1 MVSVVSVVLGKR
13 IALRTYMHVSAIYE
27 ASEEYQHALT
37 EAEIFSGLLRKV
49 DFNVIRF
56 ELALNRIALLNYP
69 TFFDEA
75 FPALQES
82 WNIDLNASEHSR
94 RTYTDSLNPPILHRK
109 ELLLSVSHPHRA
121 EFEALTRSAEDIG
134 LFDDSSRIGYQ
145 RQWQHLVRESGYQVV
160 DHQLI
165 PYGNDECGEEDTQLL
180 HEGWQASRQL
190 TALVRYGFSAP
201 FQTLAR
207 HGFLD
212 GRYKVFDYGC
222 GRGDDLR
229 GLLENGL
236 EVGGWDPF
244 YAADN
249 SIHSADLVNLGFVI
263 NVIEDFDERV
273 EALARAFS
281 LAERLLVVSV
291 MLRNNNSSAG
301 KMFSDGVMTKR
312 GTFQKYYTQGEI
324 KDFIGAVTD
333 EEPIPVAPGVFY
345 LFRDKNLE
353 QRFLVGRYRRRR
365 NRLRD
370 PSVHQKELEDRRSG
384 RAAEKYEKFR
394 EPLEM
399 LWTTWLTL
407 GRKPH
412 ETEVENISPLLDGF
426 GSLAR
431 ALRFLRDQN
440 GADLLESAQASRIED
455 LEVYLALNLF
465 ERRKPYKHME
475 KSLQRDI
482 KFFFGTIT
490 QAQEVARELLFQIA
504 DVQTIEAACITA
516 VERGLGFYL
525 PGESLKLHS
534 SLIDQLPSIL
544 RVYVGCA
551 VVLYGDYRNADLVKI
566 HVTSG
571 KVSLMRY
578 DDFEGKALPRMVERT
593 KIKLREQDI
602 DYFAY
607 GEEFEPPFLYQ
618 KSRYINEEF
627 SNYPEQ
633 VVFEETLESLGI
645 FDLSGYG
652 PAPAEFQD
660 MLTKHRWAVEGFK
673 LVRSSMIPDPGSRC
687 GQYLDFRQLIACGET
702 RAKIGFAN
710 LPKQPES
717 YNALFDLATNVLDPV
732 IDYFG
737 MIHLTYGFC
746 SSELAKEILGRI
758 NPGRDQHA
766 AHELNQR
773 GKPICE
779 RLGAAVDFLVEDEC
793 MLEVAQWIAV
803 NTPFDRLYFYGAD
816 KPVHVSFGP
825 NHDKQIVRMILS
837 KSGRLMPRVIS
848 SEAFLKLS

>member
-1 MVSVVSVVLGKR
+1 MALGKR
-13 IALRTYMHVSAIYE
+13 VSQRTYLHVSAINE
-27 ASEEYQHALT
+27 ASEEYQEALNQA
-37 EAEIFSGLLRKV
+37 EALCDISREY

-56 ELALNRIALLNYP
+56 ELALNRIGLLSYP
-69 TFFDEA
+69 TFCDEA
-75 FPALQES
+75 FPTLQES
-82 WNIDLNASEHSR
+82 WSVDLNASEYSR
-94 RTYTDSLNPPILHRK
+94 RMYIDSLNPPILHRK

-165 PYGNDECGEEDTQLL
+165 PYGNDECGEEDTQLF
-180 HEGWQASRQL
+180 HEGWQAARQL

-236 EVGGWDPF
+236 EVAGWDPF

-249 SIHSADLVNLGFVI
+249 SIYSADLVNLGFVI

-324 KDFIGAVTD
+324 KAFIEAVTD

-345 LFRDKNLE
+345 LFRDKDLE
-353 QRFLVGRYRRRR
+353 QRFLMGRYRRRR

-370 PSVHQKELEDRRSG
+370 PSVHQKKSEDRRRD

-394 EPLEM
+394 EPLEA
-399 LWTTWLTL
+399 LWETWLTL

-412 ETEVENISPLLDGF
+412 ESEVGYISPLLDGF

-431 ALRFLRDQN
+431 ALHFLRGQK

-455 LEVYLALNLF
+455 IEVYLALNLF
-465 ERRKPYKHME
+465 ESRKPYKNME

-504 DVQTIEAACITA
+504 DVQAIEAACITA
-516 VERGLGFYL
+516 VERGLGFYV
-525 PGESLKLHS
+525 PSESLELHS
-534 SLIDQLPSIL
+534 SLIDQLPPVL

-551 VVLYGDYRNADLVKI
+551 VALYGDYRNADLVKI

-578 DDFEGKALPRMVERT
+578 DDFEGRVLPKMIERT

-627 SNYPEQ
+627 PRYPEQ
-633 VVFEETLESLGI
+633 LAFEEALDGLGM
-645 FDLSGYG
+645 FDFSGYG
-652 PAPAEFQD
+652 PTPTGFQET
-660 MLTKHRWAVEGFK
+660 LTRHRWAVSGFE
-673 LVRSSMIPDPGSRC
+673 LVRTSMVPDLDSHC
-687 GQYLDFRQLIACGET
+687 GQYLNFRQLIECGET
-702 RAKIGFAN
+702 QAQTGLAN
-710 LPKQPES
+710 LPKCPES
-717 YNALFDLATNVLDPV
+717 YNALYDLAVKVLDPV

-737 MIHLTYGFC
+737 MIDLTYGFC
-746 SSELAKEILGRI
+746 SPELAKEIPGRI
-758 NPGRDQHA
+758 DPKRDQHA
-766 AHELNQR
+766 SHELSRR
-773 GKPICE
+773 GKSICE

-793 MLEVAQWIAV
+793 MLEVAQWVVA

-816 KPVHVSFGP
+816 KPIHVSFGP
-825 NHDKQIVRMILS
+825 NHDRQIVRMNLS
-837 KSGRLMPRVIS
+837 KAGRLMPRIIPLGTFVNQQR
-848 SEAFLKLS
+848 

>member
-1 MVSVVSVVLGKR
+1 MALGKT
-13 IALRTYMHVSAIYE
+13 IAKRTYLHISAIDE
-27 ASEEYQHALT
+27 ASEDYQQALDQAETLCNISREY
-37 EAEIFSGLLRKV
+37 

-56 ELALNRIALLNYP
+56 ELALNRVALLNYP

-82 WNIDLNASEHSR
+82 WSIDLTSSEYAR
-94 RTYTDSLNPPILHRK
+94 RTYIDSLNPPILHRK
-109 ELLLSVSHPHRA
+109 ELLILAEHPRRN
-121 EFEALTRSAEDIG
+121 EYEALTRSAEDIG
-134 LFDDSSRIGYQ
+134 LFDESARIGYQ
-145 RQWQHLVRESGYQVV
+145 RQWQHLVRESGYQIV
-160 DHQLI
+160 DHQLV
-165 PYGNDECGEEDTQLL
+165 PYGNEECGEEDAQPLY
-180 HEGWQASRQL
+180 EGWQAARQL

-212 GRYKVFDYGC
+212 GRYKIFDYGC

-229 GLLENGL
+229 GLVENGL
-236 EVGGWDPF
+236 EVAGWDPF

-249 SIHSADLVNLGFVI
+249 SICSADLVNLGFVI

-281 LAERLLVVSV
+281 LAKRLLVVSV
-291 MLRNNNSSAG
+291 MLRNNNSTSG
-301 KMFSDGVMTKR
+301 KIFSDGVMTMR
-312 GTFQKYYTQGEI
+312 GTFQKYYSQGEI
-324 KDFIGAVTD
+324 KAFIEAVTN

-345 LFRDKNLE
+345 LFRDKDLE
-353 QRFLVGRYRRRR
+353 QRFLVSRYRRRR

-370 PSVHQKELEDRRSG
+370 PSIQQKQPEDRRRD

-394 EPLEM
+394 EPLGT

-412 ETEVENISPLLDGF
+412 ESEVENISSLLDGF

-431 ALRFLRDQN
+431 ALRFLRDQK

-465 ERRKPYKHME
+465 ESRKPYKHME

-490 QAQEVARELLFQIA
+490 QAKEVARKLLFQIA
-504 DVQTIEAACITA
+504 DVQTIEATCITA
-516 VERGLGFYL
+516 AERGLGFYL
-525 PGESLKLHS
+525 SGESLELHS
-534 SLIDQLPSIL
+534 SLIDQLPPIL

-578 DDFEGKALPRMVERT
+578 DDFEGKMLPRMIERT

-627 SNYPEQ
+627 PNYPEQ
-633 VVFEETLESLGI
+633 VAFEEALEGLGL
-645 FDLSGYG
+645 FDFSGYG
-652 PAPAEFQD
+652 PTPSEFHEA
-660 MLTKHRWAVEGFK
+660 LTKHRWAVNGFE
-673 LVRSSMIPDPGSRC
+673 LGRSVMVPDLDSRC
-687 GQYLDFRQLIACGET
+687 GQYLNFRQLIECGET
-702 RAKIGFAN
+702 QAQTGLVN
-710 LPKQPES
+710 LPKFPGS
-717 YNALFDLATNVLDPV
+717 YNALYDLVVKVLDLV

-746 SSELAKEILGRI
+746 SQELAKKIPGRI
-758 NPGRDQHA
+758 DPKRDQHA
-766 AHELNQR
+766 AHELNRR
-773 GKPICE
+773 GRPICE
-779 RLGAAVDFLVEDEC
+779 RLGAAVDFLVEDES
-793 MLEVAQWIAV
+793 MLEVAQWVAA

-816 KPVHVSFGP
+816 KPIHVSFGP
-825 NHDKQIVRMILS
+825 NHDRQIVRMTFS
-837 KSGRLMPRVIS
+837 KTGRLMPQVIS
-848 SEAFLKLS
+848 LGAFLNL

>member
-1 MVSVVSVVLGKR
+1 MVLGKKV
-13 IALRTYMHVSAIYE
+13 ALRTYFHVSAIDE
-27 ASEEYQHALT
+27 AGEDYQQALNQ
-37 EAEIFSGLLRKV
+37 AEIICNISREY

-82 WNIDLNASEHSR
+82 WSIDLSSSEYSR
-94 RTYTDSLNPPILHRK
+94 RTYLNSLNPPILHRK
-109 ELLLSVSHPHRA
+109 ELLILEDHPRWN
-121 EFEALTRSAEDIG
+121 EYEDLTRSAEDIG
-134 LFDDSSRIGYQ
+134 LFDESARIGYQ
-145 RQWQHLVRESGYQVV
+145 RQWEHFVRESGYQIVG
-160 DHQLI
+160 HQLV
-165 PYGNDECGEEDTQLL
+165 PYGNDECGEEHTQLL
-180 HEGWQASRQL
+180 HDGWKAARQL

-212 GRYKVFDYGC
+212 GRYKIFDYGC

-229 GLLENGL
+229 GLTENGL
-236 EVGGWDPF
+236 EVNGWDPF
-244 YAADN
+244 YAPDN
-249 SIHSADLVNLGFVI
+249 IICLADLVNLGFVI

-291 MLRNNNSSAG
+291 MLMNNNSTSG

-324 KDFIGAVTD
+324 KTFIEAVTD

-345 LFRDKNLE
+345 VFRDKDLE

-370 PSVHQKELEDRRSG
+370 PSVPQKKTEDLRRD
-384 RAAEKYEKFR
+384 RATEKYEKFCD
-394 EPLEM
+394 PLEA
-399 LWTTWLTL
+399 LWATWLNL

-412 ETEVENISPLLDGF
+412 ESEVEDISLLIEEF

-431 ALRFLRDQN
+431 ALNFLKGQK
-440 GADLLESAQASRIED
+440 GSTQLESAQTSRVED
-455 LEVYLALNLF
+455 IEVYLALNLF
-465 ERRKPYKHME
+465 ESRKPYKHME

-482 KFFFGTIT
+482 KYFFSTIT
-490 QAQEVARELLFQIA
+490 AAKEDARDLLFKIA
-504 DVQTIEAACITA
+504 DVQDIETACVTSA
-516 VERGLGFYL
+516 ENGLGFYI
-525 PGESLKLHS
+525 PGESLEIHS
-534 SLIDQLPSIL
+534 SLIDQLPPIL

-566 HVTSG
+566 HVRSG

-578 DDFEGKALPRMVERT
+578 EDFESKALPRMIERT

-607 GEEFEPPFLYQ
+607 GEEYEPPFLYQ

-627 SNYPEQ
+627 PYYPEQ
-633 VVFEETLESLGI
+633 VAFEEALEGLGLFDFSGYGPTPAEFEETLI
-645 FDLSGYG
+645 RY
-652 PAPAEFQD
+652 
-660 MLTKHRWAVEGFK
+660 RWAVNGFE
-673 LVRSSMIPDPGSRC
+673 LERSSIVPPLDSHC
-687 GQYLDFRQLIACGET
+687 GQYFNFRQLIECGET
-702 RAKIGFAN
+702 QERTGLAN
-710 LPKQPES
+710 LPECSES
-717 YNALFDLATNVLDPV
+717 YNALHDLAVKVLDPV

-737 MIHLTYGFC
+737 MIRLDYGFC
-746 SSELAKEILGRI
+746 SQELANKIPARI
-758 NPGRDQHA
+758 DPKRDQHA
-766 AHELNQR
+766 AHELNR
-773 GKPICE
+773 KGRPVCE
-779 RLGAAVDFLVEDEC
+779 RLGAAVDFFIEDEC
-793 MLEVAQWIAV
+793 MLEVAQWVVV
-803 NTPFDRLYFYGAD
+803 NTPFDRLYFYGNN

-825 NHDKQIVRMILS
+825 NHDRQIVRMIPC
-837 KSGRLMPRVIS
+837 KTGRLMPRVIS
-848 SEAFLKLS
+848 QDAFLNLSSAV